1 MKVDVVM
8 PQMGESV
15 VEGTL
20 VKWHKKPGDRVKKDE
35 LLYEI
40 STDKVDSEIEAPVGG
55 ILVEIL
61 VPEGETVPVG
71 TKLAVIETEAE
82 QAEVSVR
89 EQTAPQQKAK
99 SAGNGDAESGSATEG
114 RDEASPRVSAIKTV
128 GKSGRFYSP
137 LVRSIAEKEGISDEE
152 LEQIPG
158 TGAGGRVTKKD
169 ILAYVAARK
178 AGEVSATRA
187 SATEAVQPA
196 GAVVSPPGVAQG
208 PVPGEDV
215 VVEPM
220 THIRKKIAEHMVLA
234 KQTAAHVTSVA
245 EADVTNLVRFR
256 ESTKQAFLEKMGVR
270 LTYTS
275 FFVEATAKALR
286 EFPYLNAS
294 IDGNNILLKRR
305 INIGVAV
312 AVDEG
317 LIVPV
322 IRDADALNLVGIARA
337 LHDLST
343 RARSKKL
350 SPDDVQG
357 GTFSITNIGT
367 FGNLFGTPVIPV
379 PQVGILG
386 TGAIKKRPVVVEDD
400 AIAIRHMMYI
410 SLTYDH
416 RLIDGLYAGRF
427 LQRVVAL
434 LENYEPEVVF

>member
-1 MKVDVVM
+1 MRVDVVM

-20 VKWHKKPGDRVKKDE
+20 VKWHKKVGDRVKKDE

-40 STDKVDSEIEAPVGG
+40 STDKVDSEIEAPADGV
-55 ILVEIL
+55 LVEIL

-82 QAEVSVR
+82 KAETAAAEQGERTEETAPAQGKAAAVETAAAVQTKGPTAERTGQAEAAR
-89 EQTAPQQKAK
+89 ATKK
-99 SAGNGDAESGSATEG
+99 ST
-114 RDEASPRVSAIKTV
+114 
-128 GKSGRFYSP
+128 RFYSP
-137 LVRSIAEKEGISDEE
+137 LVRSIAKQEGISEEE

-178 AGEVSATRA
+178 AGKTP
-187 SATEAVQPA
+187 VQKPQAAPEPA
-196 GAVVSPPGVAQG
+196 RPAEPAAPPRPAAA
-208 PVPGEDV
+208 PPGEDV

-234 KQTAAHVTSVA
+234 KRTAAHVTSVA
-245 EADVTNLVRFR
+245 EADVTELVRFR
-256 ESTKQAFLEKMGVR
+256 ESAKDEFLRKIGVR

-275 FFVEATAKALR
+275 FFVEAAAKALR

-294 IDGNNILLKRR
+294 IDGDNILLKRR

-322 IRDADALNLVGIARA
+322 IRDADTLNLVGIARA
-337 LHDLST
+337 LHDLSS

-367 FGNLFGTPVIPV
+367 FGNLFGTPVIPM

-386 TGAIKKRPVVVEDD
+386 TGAIKKRPVVVEGD

-427 LQRVVAL
+427 L
-434 LENYEPEVVF
+434 